1 MYYPNRS
8 WPRLVFS
15 SLVFA
20 ASAMSLAGCV
30 PLETVQKPTLREV
43 RLGNVQ
49 GQVTEDNRLQ
59 PGEVQAEVDQIDRS
73 RREIHALTGGGGQRV
88 IPYDIDRTHVVYHDW
103 DYTVNDLESG
113 DLIAYY
119 PVPRDRNYVETIRV
133 QKPVQARPV
142 SSTARRS
149 PPPPRNDVVEGTVER
164 VDTNRGFFD
173 VRPRSGGTVTIS
185 VPYNARAADVDY
197 FRSLRRGDSV
207 RVEGE
212 FVDRDNLQLLSFLS
226 SRGR

>member
-1 MYYPNRS
+1 MYTNRY
-8 WPRLVFS
+8 WRGYLVPFVLFGAS
-15 SLVFA
+15 VMSLV
-20 ASAMSLAGCV
+20 GCV

-73 RREIHALTGGGGQRV
+73 RREIHALTNDGGRRV
-88 IPYDIDRTHVVYHDW
+88 IPYDIDRTHVIYHDG
-103 DYTVNDLESG
+103 DYSVGDLESG
-113 DLIAYY
+113 DLIAYF
-119 PVPRDRNYVETIRV
+119 PVPRDRSYVETIRV
-133 QKPVQARPV
+133 QEPVQARPV
-142 SSTARRS
+142 STARRS

-164 VDTNRGFFD
+164 VDIDRGLFD
-173 VRPRSGGTVTIS
+173 VRPRSGGTVTVS
-185 VPYNARAADVDY
+185 VPYNARAVDVDY

-207 RVEGE
+207 RLEGE
-212 FVDRDNLQLLSFLS
+212 FVNRDNLQLLSFLS

>member
-1 MYYPNRS
+1 MSTSNRRGS
-8 WPRLVFS
+8 GYGLSVSVGAVVMLLV
-15 SLVFA
+15 
-20 ASAMSLAGCV
+20 GCV

-49 GQVTEDNRLQ
+49 GQITEDNRLR
-59 PGEVQAEVDQIDRS
+59 PGEVRAEVDQIDRS
-73 RREIHALTGGGGQRV
+73 RREIHALTDGSGRRV
-88 IPYDIDRTHVVYHDW
+88 IPYDIDRTHVVYHGW

-113 DLIAYY
+113 DLIAYF
-119 PVPRDRNYVETIRV
+119 PVTRDRNYVDTIRIEE
-133 QKPVQARPV
+133 PVQARP
-142 SSTARRS
+142 STARRA
-149 PPPPRNDVVEGTVER
+149 PLPPRNDMVEGTVER
-164 VDTNRGFFD
+164 VDIDRGLFD
-173 VRPRSGGTVTIS
+173 VRPRSGGTVTVS

-226 SRGR
+226 ARGR